1 MTRCLKHVQ
10 QLLPAL
16 LTTRAASR
24 TICHRH
30 QMSLGPDP
38 RSLCERYTD
47 ETYARMRDDHART
60 CAYEQAIKV
69 VAPGRVCLDIGTGAL
84 GLLAVMAARAG
95 AAHVYAIEAN
105 AQAYAAAV
113 QTVADLQLSD
123 RVTVIHGYSTDVQL
137 PCRVDLLLHEIFGE
151 IAGAEGVVVAV
162 RDAAKRHLATTTR
175 VLSSATA
182 TAATDEFAGDSVSAA
197 ESETVASA
205 IVSIPVRARTLLA
218 PAEFPGADYFASLP
232 FPMLAAPGATGLKL
246 PSLPRDVLLAAP
258 QTFEDLRVDV
268 AAPEGVHDV
277 SLEFVLERPG
287 ALRGLALHVEVFM
300 TEADA
305 SAPDVSSAQPG
316 SHWPNVFM
324 LLSEELQVEA
334 GKRVVVRASARL
346 ETDQPLYT
354 FEVEVCGKPV
364 GTLMHYPANLVP
376 GDARGGAQDPGRRV
390 RAGRVERAAE
400 RAARLAL
407 ARRPNPVVCN
417 RKLNGD

>member
-1 MTRCLKHVQ
+1 
-10 QLLPAL
+10 
-16 LTTRAASR
+16 
-24 TICHRH
+24 
-30 QMSLGPDP
+30 
-38 RSLCERYTD
+38 
-47 ETYARMRDDHART
+47 MRDDHART

-232 FPMLAAPGATGLKL
+232 FPMLAAPGATVLKL

-258 QTFEDLRVDV
+258 QTFEDLRFDV

-364 GTLMHYPANLVP
+364 GTLMHYPDNLVP
-376 GDARGGAQDPGRRV
+376 GDSRGGAQDQDRRV